1 MFARVS
7 VRKRERVRKRVIER
21 ERECV
26 LERERVVAGLKI
38 PKSVGGRLF
47 SGLCAFFNSENC
59 TPHIHVD

>member
-1 MFARVS
+1 M
-7 VRKRERVRKRVIER
+7 RERETER
-21 ERECV
+21 ERGREREWE